1 MGDYYEEKL
10 QRSGKE
16 LKGCFFC
23 FLAMVLIGIAGFLW
37 GRYTTPP
44 SKNTSDTIEVVRTD
58 TIRDTIPQYHYEK
71 ITKYIS
77 VPDSILIRDTI
88 TNELVLPIVQR
99 TYTDDSTYTAY
110 ISGAK
115 VDSFPR
121 LDSID
126 VYQKTI
132 ERTITN
138 TIYKTKHWRFGVGA
152 SAWISPVIAILSR
165 GEVLLFYMMKGPYK
179 RLVFLSLLFLFGL
192 PISCFCS
199 TNLKFGAR
207 LCHNSGLC
215 RKSPGDT
222 PK

>member
-152 SAWISPVIAILSR
+152 SAGISVTTHKPDIVV
-165 GEVLLFYMMKGPYK
+165 GGFVGFT
-179 RLVFLSLLFLFGL
+179 F
-192 PISCFCS
+192 
-199 TNLKFGAR
+199 
-207 LCHNSGLC
+207 
-215 RKSPGDT
+215 
-222 PK
+222 